1 MAVAGTVAIRG
12 EKIAVENI
20 ALLPE
25 FAAQFPLIWGGFL
38 FLSGLAFGSFFNV
51 VIHRLPLMME
61 YAEGVNLCLPA
72 SFCPQCRQPIA
83 WRDNIP
89 LLSFLWLK
97 GRSRCCGLPISR
109 RYPLM
114 ELATGALFMLV
125 GYLIP
130 PGMPL
135 LGGLILLSLL
145 LILAAIDAQ
154 TQLLPDRLTLPL
166 LWAGLLFNLTDL
178 FAPLA
183 EAVVGAMAGYLS
195 QWSVYWVFRLLTGKE
210 ALGYGD
216 FKLLAALGA
225 WLGWQALPH
234 TLLLASAS
242 GLIWTLLQRL
252 VTRRSLEQPLA
263 FGPWLALAGGG
274 IFLWGQV

>member
-1 MAVAGTVAIRG
+1 MAVAGAVALRG
-12 EKIAVENI
+12 EKIEMENI

-25 FAAQFPLIWGGFL
+25 FAAQYPSIWGGFL

-61 YAEGVNLCLPA
+61 RAEGVNLCLPA

-89 LLSFLWLK
+89 LLSFLFLK
-97 GRSRCCGLPISR
+97 GRSRCCGEPISP

-130 PGMPL
+130 PGIPL
-135 LGGLILLSLL
+135 LGGLIFVSVL

-166 LWAGLLFNLTDL
+166 LWAGLLFNLSDT

-183 EAVVGAMAGYLS
+183 EAVIGAMVGYLS
-195 QWSVYWVFRLLTGKE
+195 LWSVYWVFRLLTGKE

-225 WLGWQALPH
+225 WLGWQGA
-234 TLLLASAS
+234 AS
-242 GLIWTLLQRL
+242 
-252 VTRRSLEQPLA
+252 
-263 FGPWLALAGGG
+263 
-274 IFLWGQV
+274 